1 MVDSEQDVFGP
12 EWGDVLVVGW
22 GSTYGAL
29 RSAVRRAQ
37 AKGQKVAH
45 AQVKY
50 LNPFPKNLGDLL
62 LKYDKVLVPER
73 NMGQLS
79 KLLDQQFPLKVI
91 SYPKVEGQP
100 FKIAE
105 ISNKIDEILDN

>member
-1 MVDSEQDVFGP
+1 MRPTRSFWIWKILFLMAVKKLHEDGRP
-12 EWGDVLVVGW
+12 VGH
-22 GSTYGAL
+22 AHL
-29 RSAVRRAQ
+29 R
-37 AKGQKVAH
+37 
-45 AQVKY
+45 Y

-62 LKYDKVLVPER
+62 LKYDKVLVPEL